1 MPLRLTLTGLASQ
14 YIHMPLAPFCLKK
27 AVDEACPDVVTTI
40 CDLNIND
47 TQEDL
52 LARVMAT
59 QPDVLGISLYIW
71 NRECAARLIRRIK
84 ALRPEVVVIV
94 GGPEATFS
102 VDETFREMPIDY
114 LLRGAG
120 EESLPALLR
129 VITDGGN
136 ASAVSGCCFRLA
148 DALHTSLPAPAPAPR
163 SDLYDEGW
171 HAALNGRMAYVE
183 TSRGCPFQCAF
194 CLSGHHHE
202 VALAT
207 LGDCKQSL
215 SLVGQKPDLRRGN
228 KEAPDARQVQFMPVD
243 EALELLIRIGN
254 SGCEARGRADEAR
267 RATANAGIGGAKPV
281 TEVSSGTGR
290 VVKLIDRTFNCHK
303 ARTMALLQGLID
315 AKLRGDIGEVCYH
328 FEVAADLF
336 DDEALE
342 LLATAPAGLF
352 QMEAGLQS
360 FHAATLDAC
369 NRHTDMN
376 KLVDRIQRV
385 LTPNNIHLHIDLIA
399 GLPEEDFVTFGRSF
413 DQAFGL
419 RPHQLQLGF
428 LKFIHGSKLRTE
440 KWGARFA
447 PDPPYEVLSTPW
459 MTYAELRR
467 LHDAAEAVE
476 RIHNSSRFALA
487 EALALETGILRSEL
501 APTSDSDCSQSP
513 SEAYHRAAPGDG
525 PIRPFDLYLMLGE
538 RMAAKQG
545 RWSLDN
551 LTRLVY
557 DAFLSLGLNE
567 SALRD
572 AMILDRLA
580 TDNTGYLPPF
590 LQGDAPAVKAAA
602 RAWREA
608 HPDHKHPRVA
618 LLSDGSAAVAVWTK
632 KHPVTDRGEV
642 SVVNL

>member
-27 AVDEACPDVVTTI
+27 AVDEALPDVTTTI

-52 LARVMAT
+52 LHRVMAT
-59 QPDVLGISLYIW
+59 EPDVLGISLYIW

-84 ALRPEVVVIV
+84 ALKPEIIVIV

-129 VITDGGN
+129 LLMDGGD
-136 ASAVSGCCFRLA
+136 ASAVPGACFRTA
-148 DALHTSLPAPAPAPR
+148 DGLHTSLPAPAPAPR
-163 SDLYDEGW
+163 SDLYDDTW
-171 HAALNGRMAYVE
+171 HTALNGRMAYVE

-194 CLSGHHHE
+194 CLSG
-202 VALAT
+202 
-207 LGDCKQSL
+207 
-215 SLVGQKPDLRRGN
+215 N
-228 KEAPDARQVQFMPVD
+228 KEAPDARQVAFMPVD
-243 EALELLIRIGN
+243 EALALLIRIGN
-254 SGCEARGRADEAR
+254 SGCD
-267 RATANAGIGGAKPV
+267 T
-281 TEVSSGTGR
+281 
-290 VVKLIDRTFNCHK
+290 VKLIDRTFNCHK
-303 ARTMALLQGLID
+303 ARTMTLIRGLID
-315 AKLRGDIGEVCYH
+315 AKTQGLIGDVCYH

-336 DDEALE
+336 DDEALD

-369 NRHTDMN
+369 DRHTNMA
-376 KLVDRIQRV
+376 KLVDRIQRILHPGHLRQTAALATLGDCEQSLSLV
-385 LTPNNIHLHIDLIA
+385 GRKSDLAPGNIHLHIDLIA

-413 DQAFGL
+413 DNAFEL
-419 RPHQLQLGF
+419 QPHQLQLGF
-428 LKFIHGSKLRTE
+428 LKFIHGSKLRME

-459 MTYAELRR
+459 ITYAELRR

-476 RIHNSSRFALA
+476 RIHNSGRFALA
-487 EALALETGILRSEL
+487 EKLVLERTGM
-501 APTSDSDCSQSP
+501 
-513 SEAYHRAAPGDG
+513 
-525 PIRPFDLYLMLGE
+525 RPFDLYLLLGE
-538 RMAAKQG
+538 KMAARQG

-557 DAFLSLGLNE
+557 DTFLGLGVDE

-572 AMILDRLA
+572 AMITDRLA

-590 LQGDAPAVKAAA
+590 LQGDSAKLKAAA
-602 RAWREA
+602 RAYREA
-608 HPDHKHPRVA
+608 HTEARHPRVA
-618 LLSDGSAAVAVWTK
+618 VLSDGSAVVAVWTK
-632 KHPVTDRGEV
+632 KHPVTERGEV
-642 SVVNL
+642 EFLSF

>member
-27 AVDEACPDVVTTI
+27 AVDEACPDVTTTI

-52 LARVMAT
+52 LARLMAT
-59 QPDVLGISLYIW
+59 EPDVLGISLYIW
-71 NRECAARLIRRIK
+71 NRECAARLIRRVK
-84 ALRPEVVVIV
+84 ALRPEIIVIV

-102 VDETFREMPIDY
+102 VEETFREMPIDY

-120 EESLPALLR
+120 EESLPALLK
-129 VITDGGN
+129 VIMDGGD
-136 ASAVSGCCFRLA
+136 AGAVPGCCFRQA
-148 DALHTSLPAPAPAPR
+148 EGLHTSLPAPAPAPR
-163 SDLYDEGW
+163 SDLYDDGW
-171 HAALNGRMAYVE
+171 HAALNGRIAYVE

-194 CLSGHHHE
+194 CLSG
-202 VALAT
+202 
-207 LGDCKQSL
+207 
-215 SLVGQKPDLRRGN
+215 N
-228 KEAPDARQVQFMPVD
+228 KEAPDARTVQFMPVD
-243 EALELLIRIGN
+243 EALALLIRIGN

-267 RATANAGIGGAKPV
+267 RATANAGIGIAKPV

-303 ARTMALLQGLID
+303 ARTMALLHGLID
-315 AKLRGDIGEVCYH
+315 AKAEGRIGEVCYH

-336 DDEALE
+336 DDETLA

-369 NRHTDMN
+369 DRHTDMD
-376 KLVDRIQRV
+376 KLVDRIQRI
-385 LTPNNIHLHIDLIA
+385 LAPNNIHLHIDLIA
-399 GLPEEDFVTFGRSF
+399 GLPEEDFATFGRSF
-413 DQAFGL
+413 DQAFWL

-428 LKFIHGSKLRTE
+428 LKFIHGSKLRME

-476 RIHNSSRFALA
+476 RIHNSGRFTLA
-487 EALALETGILRSEL
+487 EGLALETGV
-501 APTSDSDCSQSP
+501 
-513 SEAYHRAAPGDG
+513 
-525 PIRPFDLYLMLGE
+525 RPYDLYLLLGKK
-538 RMAAKQG
+538 MAAKQG

-551 LTRLVY
+551 LSRLVH
-557 DAFLSLGLNE
+557 DAFLSLGVDKK
-567 SALRD
+567 ALRD

-590 LQGDAPAVKAAA
+590 LQGDPTALKAAA
-602 RAWREA
+602 RAYREA
-608 HPDHKHPRVA
+608 HPEHRHPRVA
-618 LLSDGSAAVAVWTK
+618 VLADGSAAVAVWTK
-632 KHPVTDRGEV
+632 KHPVTERGAVEII
-642 SVVNL
+642 SF

>member
-14 YIHMPLAPFCLKK
+14 YIHMPLAPYCLKK
-27 AVDEACPDVVTTI
+27 AVDEGCPDVVTTI
-40 CDLNIND
+40 CDLNVND

-59 QPDVLGISLYIW
+59 EPDVLSVSMYIW
-71 NRECAARLIRRIK
+71 NRECAARLIRRVK
-84 ALRPEVVVIV
+84 ALHPEIIVIV

-102 VDETFREMPIDY
+102 VEETFREMPIDY

-129 VITDGGN
+129 VLTAGGD
-136 ASAVSGCCFRLA
+136 AADVPGCCFRTEEG
-148 DALHTSLPAPAPAPR
+148 LHTSLPAPAPAPR
-163 SDLYDEGW
+163 SDLYDDAW

-194 CLSGHHHE
+194 CLSG
-202 VALAT
+202 
-207 LGDCKQSL
+207 
-215 SLVGQKPDLRRGN
+215 N
-228 KEAPDARQVQFMPVD
+228 KEAPDARTVQFMPAE

-254 SGCEARGRADEAR
+254 SGAD
-267 RATANAGIGGAKPV
+267 TI
-281 TEVSSGTGR
+281 
-290 VVKLIDRTFNCHK
+290 KLIDRTFNCHK
-303 ARTMALLQGLID
+303 VRTMALLRGLIE
-315 AKLRGDIGEVCYH
+315 AKQRGDIGEVCYH

-336 DDEALE
+336 DDEALA

-369 NRHTDMN
+369 DRHTAMDR
-376 KLVDRIQRV
+376 LADRIRRI
-385 LTPNNIHLHIDLIA
+385 LEPGNIHLHIDLIA
-399 GLPEEDFVTFGRSF
+399 GLPEEDFATFGRSF
-413 DQAFGL
+413 DQAFAL
-419 RPHQLQLGF
+419 KPHQLQLGF
-428 LKFIHGSKLRTE
+428 LKFIHGSRLRMDQ
-440 KWGARFA
+440 WGARFA
-447 PDPPYEVLSTPW
+447 PDPPYEALSTPW

-487 EALALETGILRSEL
+487 EALALGTGI
-501 APTSDSDCSQSP
+501 
-513 SEAYHRAAPGDG
+513 RA
-525 PIRPFDLYLMLGE
+525 FNLYLLLGE
-538 RMAAKQG
+538 RMAARQG

-557 DAFLSLGLNE
+557 EAFLSLGVDE
-567 SALRD
+567 ASLRD

-590 LQGDAPAVKAAA
+590 LQGDPTLLKAAA
-602 RAWREA
+602 RTWRER
-608 HPDHKHPRVA
+608 HPDVRHPRVA
-618 LLSDGSAAVAVWTK
+618 LLSDGAAVAVWTK
-632 KHPVTDRGEV
+632 KHPVTERGEV
-642 SVVNL
+642 EIFTV

>member
-27 AVDEACPDVVTTI
+27 AVDEGCPDIVTTI

-59 QPDVLGISLYIW
+59 VPDVLGVSLYIW
-71 NRECAARLIRRIK
+71 NRECAARLIRRVK
-84 ALRPEVVVIV
+84 ALRPETIVIV

-102 VDETFREMPIDY
+102 VEETFREMPIDY

-129 VITDGGN
+129 VILEGGD
-136 ASAVSGCCFRLA
+136 ASAVPGCGFRTEAGLC
-148 DALHTSLPAPAPAPR
+148 TSLPAPAPAPR
-163 SDLYDEGW
+163 SDLYDDAW

-194 CLSGHHHE
+194 CLSG
-202 VALAT
+202 
-207 LGDCKQSL
+207 
-215 SLVGQKPDLRRGN
+215 N
-228 KEAPDARQVQFMPVD
+228 KEAPDARHVQFMPVD
-243 EALELLIRIGN
+243 EALALLIRIGN
-254 SGCEARGRADEAR
+254 SGAD
-267 RATANAGIGGAKPV
+267 TI
-281 TEVSSGTGR
+281 
-290 VVKLIDRTFNCHK
+290 KLIDRTFNCHK
-303 ARTMALLQGLID
+303 ARTMALLRGLIV
-315 AKLRGDIGEVCYH
+315 AKQRGDIGEVCYH

-336 DDEALE
+336 DDEALD

-360 FHAATLDAC
+360 FHAPTLDAC
-369 NRHTDMN
+369 DRHTDMDR
-376 KLVDRIQRV
+376 LTDRIRRIIA
-385 LTPNNIHLHIDLIA
+385 PNNVHLHIDLIA
-399 GLPEEDFVTFGRSF
+399 GLPEEDFATFGRSF
-413 DQAFGL
+413 DQAFAL
-419 RPHQLQLGF
+419 KPHQLQLGF
-428 LKFIHGSKLRTE
+428 LKFIHGSRLRME
-440 KWGARFA
+440 DWGARFA

-459 MTYAELRR
+459 LTYAELRR

-476 RIHNSSRFALA
+476 RIHNSGRFALA

-513 SEAYHRAAPGDG
+513 SAAYHRAAPGDG
-525 PIRPFDLYLMLGE
+525 PIRAFDLYLLLGE
-538 RMAAKQG
+538 RMAARQG

-557 DAFLSLGLNE
+557 DTFLSLGVNE
-567 SALRD
+567 AALQD

-590 LQGDAPAVKAAA
+590 LQGDPAALKAAA
-602 RAWREA
+602 RAWREN
-608 HPDHKHPRVA
+608 HPEHKHPRVA
-618 LLSDGSAAVAVWTK
+618 LLSDHRAAVAVWTK
-632 KHPVTDRGEV
+632 KHPVTERGEV
-642 SVVNL
+642 EIFTV

>member
-1 MPLRLTLTGLASQ
+1 MSLRLTLTGLASQ
-14 YIHMPLAPFCLKK
+14 YIHMPLAPYCLKK
-27 AVDEACPDVVTTI
+27 AVDETLPQVETTI

-59 QPDVLGISLYIW
+59 SPDVVGISLYIW
-71 NRECAARLIRRIK
+71 NRDCAARLIRRIR
-84 ALRPEVVVIV
+84 ALRPEIVLIV

-102 VDETFREMPIDY
+102 VDETFREMPVDY

-129 VITDGGN
+129 CILNGGDP
-136 ASAVSGCCFRLA
+136 ADVPGCCFRTEGG
-148 DALHTSLPAPAPAPR
+148 LHKALPAPAPAPR
-163 SDLYDEGW
+163 ADLYDDAW

-194 CLSGHHHE
+194 CLSG
-202 VALAT
+202 
-207 LGDCKQSL
+207 
-215 SLVGQKPDLRRGN
+215 N
-228 KEAPDARQVQFMPVD
+228 KEAPDARQVQFMPAE
-243 EALELLIRIGN
+243 EALALLIRIGN
-254 SGCEARGRADEAR
+254 SGAD
-267 RATANAGIGGAKPV
+267 T
-281 TEVSSGTGR
+281 
-290 VVKLIDRTFNCHK
+290 VKLIDRTFNCHK
-303 ARTMALLQGLID
+303 ARTMTLLRGLID
-315 AKLRGDIGEVCYH
+315 AKQRGTIGEVCYH

-336 DDEALE
+336 DDETLD

-360 FHAATLDAC
+360 FHGATLDAC
-369 NRHTDMN
+369 DRRTNMDR
-376 KLVDRIQRV
+376 LVDRIRRI
-385 LTPNNIHLHIDLIA
+385 LAPGNIHLHIDLIA
-399 GLPEEDFVTFGRSF
+399 GLPQEDFATFGQSF

-440 KWGARFA
+440 DWGARFA

-459 MTYAELRR
+459 ITYDELRR

-476 RIHNSSRFALA
+476 RIHNSGRFTLA
-487 EALALETGILRSEL
+487 EQLALDTGL
-501 APTSDSDCSQSP
+501 
-513 SEAYHRAAPGDG
+513 
-525 PIRPFDLYLMLGE
+525 RPFELYLHLGGC
-538 RMAAKQG
+538 MAARQG

-557 DAFLSLGLNE
+557 EAFLALGVE
-567 SALRD
+567 EAALRD

-590 LQGDAPAVKAAA
+590 LQSDPAAVKAAA
-602 RAWREA
+602 RAYREA
-608 HPDHKHPRVA
+608 HPQVRHPRVA
-618 LLSDGSAAVAVWTK
+618 LLADGTAAVALWTQ
-632 KHPVTDRGEV
+632 KHPVTQRGKV
-642 SVVNL
+642 LTFSI